1 MKEKNIFM
9 NKTIKLL
16 TIILLYYIVG
26 SKNLFLYVLSLSLY
40 EVLTSFFHNL
50 SFKERLDEISK
61 NTIKS
66 KIYKLTVIGISSIS
80 MLYLI
85 ISIIVS
91 DIINILL
98 GIHNILLVFIFM
110 GISTIVSPLVK
121 VTAQYYESIN
131 NNPKYQRII
140 NIYYIFDNL
149 LLLII
154 GLFVF
159 RIFNVKDNLATSLLY
174 LSKIISGGLMISFMH
189 MVNKNKKI
197 LDDNS
202 SKISYYHEL
211 KYVFTNNSH
220 RKMVEVIKK
229 CYYYMSIIIL
239 YLILSSR
246 YGYKGNEIAKIITF
260 VYFYALN
267 IMEYLIYIVKFINKS
282 LPTRLN
288 PVNRIYS
295 NFKIM
300 ISLVIF
306 FAIISPITCKLLFYD
321 ASYAPYLA
329 MINILAI
336 FVLLYDITYETV
348 KNKKVIYISLIIGII
363 SKLILVIP
371 LIDSFYRIGY
381 NLVYGDIISTS
392 IGMFLSIV
400 VNYIYIVNT
409 THNTEK
415 YFDKVLKILFDNIVF
430 CIILV
435 LIQFVIPMKTD
446 NYFRTLGLLWLY
458 LIFIFIILKIKSIKL
473 KMKKRG

>member
-40 EVLTSFFHNL
+40 EVLTAFFHHL
-50 SFKERLDEISK
+50 SFKERLNEISNDALK
-61 NTIKS
+61 YKL
-66 KIYKLTVIGISSIS
+66 YKLTIIGIVSIS
-80 MLYLI
+80 MVYLI
-85 ISIIVS
+85 LSIIIS
-91 DIINILL
+91 DVINILL
-98 GIHNILLVFIFM
+98 NIKNILLVFIFM
-110 GISTIVSPLVK
+110 GFTTVVSPLVK
-121 VTAQYYESIN
+121 TTAEYYENLN
-131 NNPKYQRII
+131 NNPKYQKII
-140 NIYYIFDNL
+140 KLYYLFDNL

-159 RIFNVKDNLATSLLY
+159 RVFNIKDSIATSLLY
-174 LSKIISGGLMISFMH
+174 LSKIISGGLMITFMLLF
-189 MVNKNKKI
+189 NKGKNI
-197 LDDNS
+197 RETHNE
-202 SKISYYHEL
+202 KISYYHEI
-211 KYVFTNNSH
+211 KRVFTSNDH
-220 RKMVEVIKK
+220 KKIIEIIKRS
-229 CYYYMSIIIL
+229 YYYISIIIL

-246 YGYKGNEIAKIITF
+246 YGYKDDEIAKIITF
-260 VYFYALN
+260 VYFYAIN
-267 IMEYLIYIVKFINKS
+267 IMEYLVYIVKFINKS

-288 PVNRIYS
+288 PANRIYS

-300 ISLVIF
+300 LSLVIF

-321 ASYAPYLA
+321 ASYAVYLA

-336 FVLLYDITYETV
+336 FVLLYDITYEIV
-348 KNKKVIYISLIIGII
+348 KNKKVIYLSLIAGLI

-409 THNTEK
+409 THNEGK

-458 LIFIFIILKIKSIKL
+458 LVFIFIILKIKSIKL